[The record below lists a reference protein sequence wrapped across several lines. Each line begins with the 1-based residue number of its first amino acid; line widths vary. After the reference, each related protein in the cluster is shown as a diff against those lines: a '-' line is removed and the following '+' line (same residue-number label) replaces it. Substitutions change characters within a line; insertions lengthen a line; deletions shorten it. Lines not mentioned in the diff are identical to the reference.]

1 MVEHHAKNR
10 DSGYS
15 LSLQREG
22 ELLTAGLKGKLD
34 MEGSQLLPGQIGQ
47 ALASGGVRRL
57 VLDLAGLD
65 HLDSVGAL
73 NLRLVQSRALQ
84 QGLEVSLE
92 NVGERAGRLLEL
104 ITPAAMGSPLPQQ
117 PHVPFLEHLG
127 EGVLRIR
134 DDSYRAFEFL
144 GELTTAVLDLFR
156 RPRGL
161 RWNLVLQYM
170 EKVGVDGLPIV
181 ALISALMGM
190 IMAFMSALQLQPFGA
205 AIYVAS
211 LVSVAMVRELGPI
224 ITAILVAGRSGSAF
238 AAEIGT
244 MIVNE
249 EVDALVAM
257 GFNPYQYLAVPKIL
271 AALAMVPLLTFF
283 SDVFAILGGLFIGV
297 TVLDL
302 TVYAYITNT
311 LDAISLYGLV
321 SSTVK
326 SAVFGVII
334 GAVGCQRG
342 FRVTGGA
349 LQVGAAATRAVVS
362 SIFLVILT
370 DSLFAL
376 VLYYWWT

>member
-1 MVEHHAKNR
+1 MLGHRTKTKPG
-10 DSGYS
+10 GYR
-15 LSLQREG
+15 LSLQHQG
-22 ELLTAGLKGKLD
+22 EVLTASLSGRLALD
-34 MEGSQLLPGQIGQ
+34 DSQLLPGDIGR
-47 ALASGGVRRL
+47 ALAKGGVRRL

-65 HLDSVGAL
+65 QLDSVGAL
-73 NLRLVQSRALQ
+73 NLRLVEGRALE
-84 QGLEVSLE
+84 QGLEVNLA
-92 NVGERAGRLLEL
+92 NVGERTGRLLEL
-104 ITPAAMGSPLPQQ
+104 VTPEALSPP
-117 PHVPFLEHLG
+117 PPEPPNPPFLEHLG
-127 EGVLRIR
+127 EGVLHLW
-134 DDSYRAFEFL
+134 DDTYRGFVFL
-144 GELTTAVLDLFR
+144 GELTTAVADLFR

-161 RWNLVLQYM
+161 RGHLVLHYM
-170 EKVGVDGLPIV
+170 EKAGVDGLPIV
-181 ALISALMGM
+181 AMISALLGM

-211 LVSVAMVRELGPI
+211 LVAVAMVRELGPI

-271 AALAMVPLLTFF
+271 AAMAMVPLLTFF
-283 SDVFAILGGLFIGV
+283 ADFCAILGGMLIGV
-297 TVLDL
+297 SVLDL

-311 LDAISLYGLV
+311 LEAVSLYGLV

-326 SAVFGVII
+326 SAVFGLII

-342 FRVTGGA
+342 FRVRGGA
-349 LQVGAAATRAVVS
+349 LEVGAAATRAVVS

-376 VLYYWWT
+376 VLYYWWA

>member
-1 MVEHHAKNR
+1 MR
-10 DSGYS
+10 
-15 LSLQREG
+15 
-22 ELLTAGLKGKLD
+22 
-34 MEGSQLLPGQIGQ
+34 
-47 ALASGGVRRL
+47 
-57 VLDLAGLD
+57 
-65 HLDSVGAL
+65 
-73 NLRLVQSRALQ
+73 
-84 QGLEVSLE
+84 
-92 NVGERAGRLLEL
+92 
-104 ITPAAMGSPLPQQ
+104 
-117 PHVPFLEHLG
+117 
-127 EGVLRIR
+127 GVLRLWA
-134 DDSYRAFEFL
+134 DSYRAFEFL
-144 GELTTAVLDLFR
+144 GELTTAVADLFR

-161 RWNLVLQYM
+161 RWNLVLHYM

-211 LVSVAMVRELGPI
+211 LVAVAMVRELGPI

-271 AALAMVPLLTFF
+271 AALCMVPLLNFF

-311 LDAISLYGLV
+311 FDAISLYGLV

-342 FRVTGGA
+342 FQVRGGA